1 MPSVKVSIIVP
12 VYNVEKYI
20 RRCLDSVLSQI
31 FTDFECIL
39 VNDCSPDKCPE
50 ICNEYAKKDARVKVI
65 HKIQNEGLPQARK
78 TGFENSS
85 GEYIIFIDSDDWIEP
100 NMIEKLYSAAFES
113 NADIAA
119 CDFYKYNEHGY
130 EYGIQTLDTVNYL
143 NNLGFVHWCAIWNK
157 LLRREIAALV
167 KFPKAGKYEDR
178 VITQQAL
185 YYSRNI
191 VKVPCPLYHYAYN
204 QESTFRGISVNTYS
218 GWIENILFVINF
230 LQDNL
235 KEKFVLK
242 EKNINEYVNNFKFV
256 ILSNR
261 ELRREKRLLNFYP
274 QSGFKKWLFIYLIKS
289 AVKYILPHGL
299 YISLFKRKF
308 SA

>member
-1 MPSVKVSIIVP
+1 MPPPKVSIIIP

-20 RRCLDSVLSQI
+20 RRCIDSVLSQT

-39 VNDCSPDKCPE
+39 VDDCSPDKCPE
-50 ICNEYAKKDARVKVI
+50 ICDSYAKLDGRIKI
-65 HKIQNEGLPQARK
+65 FHKKQNEGLPQARK

-100 NMIEKLYSAAFES
+100 DMIEKLYSAAFES

-143 NNLGFVHWCAIWNK
+143 NNLGFVHWCAVWNK
-157 LLRREIAALV
+157 LIRREIVNLIE
-167 KFPKAGKYEDR
+167 FPKAGKYEDR

-185 YYSRNI
+185 YFSRNI

-204 QESTFRGISVNTYS
+204 QESTFREINVKTYS
-218 GWIENILFVINF
+218 DWVENILFAINF
-230 LQDNL
+230 LHDNL

-242 EKNINEYVNNFKFV
+242 ENNINRYVNNFKLN
-256 ILSNR
+256 IIMNK
-261 ELRREKRLLNFYP
+261 ELRREKHLLNFYP
-274 QSGFKKWLFIYLIKS
+274 QSGFKSWLFLYLLKS
-289 AVKYILPHGL
+289 AVKAIMPHGL
-299 YISLFKRKF
+299 FLLLYKRKN
-308 SA
+308 